1 MGIVIY
7 SSEEEMPKHLRKEK
21 QPEWNILDR
30 MDWDEW
36 NFVPTMTPQKSK
48 FHNHVT
54 WNSHRTD
61 YFNKMKTKIAEEEAA
76 KTRIAIDNKI
86 GTAASYAQELKEAE
100 EEEKMWEAEEAAE
113 AEKAA
118 EEAKA
123 FEALQAEL
131 AKTEFTNTILPTPEA
146 PEEYKPFTK
155 QTQAQRAAKRKIL
168 NKKAY
173 AKRKAEGKIQTTY
186 KDAAHEFCEFCGG
199 EFKDTPSGRHNHQMS
214 QIHTTYMLRN
224 NICKYY
230 LKRHNNVKTMEQAEQ
245 VLANRIKESE
255 LSLCIKYTPT
265 TLKNKYKRLWAQYS
279 CNL

>member
-7 SSEEEMPKHLRKEK
+7 SNEEEMPKHLRKEK

-86 GTAASYAQELKEAE
+86 GTTSSYAQEQKEAE
-100 EEEKMWEAEEAAE
+100 EEEKRYEAEEAAE
-113 AEKAA
+113 AKAA

-146 PEEYKPFTK
+146 AEEYKPFTK
-155 QTQAQRAAKRKIL
+155 LSDAEKAKRRKIHNRKTYL
-168 NKKAY
+168 R
-173 AKRKAEGKIQTTY
+173 RKAEGKTQ
-186 KDAAHEFCEFCGG
+186 KKVNDDAAYEFCEFCGG
-199 EFKDTPSGRHNHQMS
+199 EHKATPAGRSNHRQT
-214 QIHTTYMLRN
+214 QLHTTKVLTN
-224 NICKYY
+224 NICNHYIKKYP
-230 LKRHNNVKTMEQAEQ
+230 NVKTMERAERA
-245 VLANRIKESE
+245 LANLIKESE
-255 LSLCIKYTPT
+255 LSLGVKYTPI

-279 CNL
+279 S